1 MIYFLKETAEWQEL
15 ELESS
20 SYEGWFL
27 PDYVEDLNLSVC
39 LELVHPAGSGGEA
52 EADTGRAIFT

>member
-1 MIYFLKETAEWQEL
+1 MPYEGSQV
-15 ELESS
+15 ESS

-52 EADTGRAIFT
+52 EADTGRAICT